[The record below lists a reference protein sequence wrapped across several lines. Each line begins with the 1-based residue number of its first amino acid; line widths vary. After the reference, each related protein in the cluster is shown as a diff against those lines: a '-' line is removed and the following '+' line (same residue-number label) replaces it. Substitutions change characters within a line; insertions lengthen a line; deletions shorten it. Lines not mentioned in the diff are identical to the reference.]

1 MSNTDCFGQW
11 LVHDIILLQR
21 EGMAAAVLL
30 KISILM
36 VTFLM
41 VNCNQYELCGQ
52 VVKSVQ
58 NRFAID
64 GDGARIVAPWIVA
77 LGVKKD
83 EDKDGFDEFNVKCT
97 GSILTNNIVIREA
110 LLHKHVE
117 NIFYAPLFITQIRS
131 YDKVDICKVNFFF
144 IDH

>member
-1 MSNTDCFGQW
+1 M
-11 LVHDIILLQR
+11 
-21 EGMAAAVLL
+21 EGLL

-97 GSILTNNIVIREA
+97 GSILTDNVVIREA
-110 LLHKHVE
+110 YLHKHIE
-117 NIFYAPLFITQIRS
+117 TSLYAPVFISQIRS
-131 YDKVDICKVNFFF
+131 YDEVDICKVNFFSLI
-144 IDH
+144 IDGASY

>member
-1 MSNTDCFGQW
+1 MVGEWFHLTVSISG
-11 LVHDIILLQR
+11 LLPDIDTVLHR
-21 EGMAAAVLL
+21 EGMEGLL
-30 KISILM
+30 KISIFM

-97 GSILTNNIVIREA
+97 GSILTDNVVIREA
-110 LLHKHVE
+110 HLE
-117 NIFYAPLFITQIRS
+117 NIFMRLYLSPKFSLMM
-131 YDKVDICKVNFFF
+131 K
-144 IDH
+144 

>member
-1 MSNTDCFGQW
+1 MRRWRRELVSLILIVLVSGW
-11 LVHDIILLQR
+11 LVHDMILLHT
-21 EGMAAAVLL
+21 EGMEGIL

-77 LGVKKD
+77 FGVKKD
-83 EDKDGFDEFNVKCT
+83 GDKDGFDEFNVKCS
-97 GSILTNNIVIREA
+97 GAILTNNIVIREA
-110 LLHKHVE
+110 LLKDTNPKE
-117 NIFYAPLFITQIRS
+117 
-131 YDKVDICKVNFFF
+131 
-144 IDH
+144 

>member
-1 MSNTDCFGQW
+1 M
-11 LVHDIILLQR
+11 
-21 EGMAAAVLL
+21 EGIL

-52 VVKSVQ
+52 EVKSVQ

-83 EDKDGFDEFNVKCT
+83 EDKDGFDEFNVKCS
-97 GSILTNNIVIREA
+97 GSILTNDIVIREVFFEQQIYKYF
-110 LLHKHVE
+110 LKSCYTS
-117 NIFYAPLFITQIRS
+117 YAKQDTKYFNMFHESFPSVQHIVLTKIL
-131 YDKVDICKVNFFF
+131 
-144 IDH
+144 

>member
-1 MSNTDCFGQW
+1 M
-11 LVHDIILLQR
+11 
-21 EGMAAAVLL
+21 EGLL
-30 KISILM
+30 KISIFM

-64 GDGARIVAPWIVA
+64 GDGAGIVAPWIVA

-83 EDKDGFDEFNVKCT
+83 EDKDGFDEFNVKCS
-97 GSILTNNIVIREA
+97 GSILTNDIVIREVFFEQQIYKYF
-110 LLHKHVE
+110 LKSCYTS
-117 NIFYAPLFITQIRS
+117 YAKQDTKYFNMFHESFPSVQHIVLTKIL
-131 YDKVDICKVNFFF
+131 
-144 IDH
+144 

>member
-1 MSNTDCFGQW
+1 M
-11 LVHDIILLQR
+11 
-21 EGMAAAVLL
+21 EGLL
-30 KISILM
+30 KISIFM

-97 GSILTNNIVIREA
+97 GSILTDNVVIREA
-110 LLHKHVE
+110 HLHKHVE
-117 NIFYAPLFITQIRS
+117 NILYAPLFISQILS
-131 YDKVDICKVNFFF
+131 YDEVDIW
-144 IDH
+144 

>member
-1 MSNTDCFGQW
+1 MVGEWFHLTVSISG
-11 LVHDIILLQR
+11 LLPDIDTVLHR
-21 EGMAAAVLL
+21 EGMEGLL
-30 KISILM
+30 KISIFM

-97 GSILTNNIVIREA
+97 GSILTDNVVIREA
-110 LLHKHVE
+110 HLHKH
-117 NIFYAPLFITQIRS
+117 
-131 YDKVDICKVNFFF
+131 
-144 IDH
+144 

>member
-1 MSNTDCFGQW
+1 
-11 LVHDIILLQR
+11 
-21 EGMAAAVLL
+21 MAAAVLL

-97 GSILTNNIVIREA
+97 GSILTDNVVIREA
-110 LLHKHVE
+110 HLHKHIE
-117 NIFYAPLFITQIRS
+117 NIFVHLYHPNSHLHMIKCIDIYLPSQFFSLIIDGAS
-131 YDKVDICKVNFFF
+131 Y
-144 IDH
+144 

>member
-1 MSNTDCFGQW
+1 M
-11 LVHDIILLQR
+11 
-21 EGMAAAVLL
+21 EGLL

-36 VTFLM
+36 GTFLM

-83 EDKDGFDEFNVKCT
+83 GDKDGFDEFNVKCS

-110 LLHKHVE
+110 LFEQQALRTRSCVLR
-117 NIFYAPLFITQIRS
+117 IFS
-131 YDKVDICKVNFFF
+131 YS
-144 IDH
+144 

>member
-1 MSNTDCFGQW
+1 
-11 LVHDIILLQR
+11 
-21 EGMAAAVLL
+21 MAAAVIL
-30 KISILM
+30 KISIFM

-83 EDKDGFDEFNVKCT
+83 GDKDGFDEFNVKCS
-97 GSILTNNIVIREA
+97 GSILTNDIVIREVFFEQQIYKYF
-110 LLHKHVE
+110 LKSCYTS
-117 NIFYAPLFITQIRS
+117 YAKQDTKYFNMFHESFPSVQHIVLTKIL
-131 YDKVDICKVNFFF
+131 
-144 IDH
+144 

>member
-21 EGMAAAVLL
+21 EGMAAAGLL
-30 KISILM
+30 KISIFM

-97 GSILTNNIVIREA
+97 GSILTDNVVIREA
-110 LLHKHVE
+110 HLHKHVE
-117 NIFYAPLFITQIRS
+117 NIFMHFYLSPKFALMI
-131 YDKVDICKVNFFF
+131 K
-144 IDH
+144 